1 MKISKSKLKELVK
14 LSIREAEEW
23 WDKLEPDEK
32 AAYIKAHPKSQKA
45 MDAKAKSKKKS
56 SSVGDFFGS
65 KADKN
70 KEKIAKA
77 KKKDDDSFDV
87 GGPSYANVPKGAK
100 TSKQAKDMKAAR
112 EKNIEKTDDVA
123 RSMGYKH
130 TAEIV
135 RDGSSDEIMDFM
147 DAIEDKGQ
155 DFDKADEL
163 LNYIRDNEQGMRD
176 DDDDM
181 LMDFR
186 QGIFK
191 ALTTPGVTGKGSG
204 KSGKDIEKQAMSA
217 ADAANAKM
225 DADEKEKEM
234 GKNLGQMDGD
244 DEDSM
249 DDLFKQI
256 DQDPPS
262 NASDDYKLYQQGA
275 QKIKND
281 ILRIKAGNQDWS
293 DIANSKEAAIEY
305 LKGELED
312 YIQGMES
319 SKNESIKES
328 KQR

>member
-147 DAIEDKGQ
+147 DAIEDK
-155 DFDKADEL
+155 
-163 LNYIRDNEQGMRD
+163 
-176 DDDDM
+176 
-181 LMDFR
+181 
-186 QGIFK
+186 
-191 ALTTPGVTGKGSG
+191 
-204 KSGKDIEKQAMSA
+204 
-217 ADAANAKM
+217 
-225 DADEKEKEM
+225 
-234 GKNLGQMDGD
+234 
-244 DEDSM
+244 
-249 DDLFKQI
+249 
-256 DQDPPS
+256 
-262 NASDDYKLYQQGA
+262 
-275 QKIKND
+275 
-281 ILRIKAGNQDWS
+281 
-293 DIANSKEAAIEY
+293 
-305 LKGELED
+305 
-312 YIQGMES
+312 
-319 SKNESIKES
+319 
-328 KQR
+328 

>member
-32 AAYIKAHPKSQKA
+32 ATYIKAHPKSQKA

-191 ALTTPGVTGKGSG
+191 DLSTPGVTGKGSG

-225 DADEKEKEM
+225 DAAEKAQEM
-234 GKNLGQMDGD
+234 
-244 DEDSM
+244 
-249 DDLFKQI
+249 
-256 DQDPPS
+256 
-262 NASDDYKLYQQGA
+262 
-275 QKIKND
+275 KND
-281 ILRIKAGNQDWS
+281 ILRIKAGNQMWEPYGD
-293 DIANSKEAAIEY
+293 SKEDAI
-305 LKGELED
+305 
-312 YIQGMES
+312 
-319 SKNESIKES
+319 KNLQAKVKKLQSQSIKES
-328 KQR
+328 KGRKVEIWLRKTPYHNKKEKCIWEN